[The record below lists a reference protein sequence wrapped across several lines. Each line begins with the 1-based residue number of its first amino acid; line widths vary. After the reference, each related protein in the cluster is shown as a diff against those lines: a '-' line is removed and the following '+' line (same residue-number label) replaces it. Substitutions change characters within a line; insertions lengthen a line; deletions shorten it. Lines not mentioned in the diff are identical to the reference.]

1 MGIRAIVVHG
11 GGINPLTDE
20 FNEGVREA
28 ALRGYEI
35 LKEGGL
41 ALDAVVEAIR
51 IMEDNPIFNSGTGSW
66 PNLAGEVEMDA
77 VIVDGRTM
85 RAGAVACIRKVK
97 NPILVARKVL
107 EETDHF
113 LLVGEGAVK
122 FARKM
127 GFPEYNPLTERRKE
141 EWSKIVR
148 AVKEGRE
155 TEYSKYWKK
164 ISKFISADTVGAVAL
179 DSEGNIA
186 AGTSSGGFP
195 LKLPGRVG
203 DVPIINFS
211 TFASNKLCGVSL
223 TGHGE
228 TIMKHALAKS
238 IYEKSANLEPQS
250 AIEVAILEVLKFERS
265 NVLLGGIVMDKLGN
279 VGAART
285 VDKMPHA
292 YVSDVT
298 NGQVKLNFGPIIK
311 LEG

>member
-1 MGIRAIVVHG
+1 MAIRAIAVHG

-20 FNEGVREA
+20 FNEGVRQA
-28 ALRGYEI
+28 ALKGYEI
-35 LKEGGL
+35 LKNGGS

-66 PNLAGEVEMDA
+66 PNLAGDVEMDA
-77 VIVDGRTM
+77 VLVDGRTM
-85 RAGAVACIRKVK
+85 RAGAVACIRAVK

-113 LLVGEGAVK
+113 LLVGDGAVK

-127 GFPEYNPLTERRKE
+127 GFPEYDPLTEKRRE
-141 EWSKIVR
+141 EWRKIVK

-164 ISKFISADTVGAVAL
+164 ISKFAPADTVGAVAL

-211 TFASNKLCGVSL
+211 TIANNRLCGVSL

-228 TIMKHALAKS
+228 TVMKHALARK

-250 AIEVAILEVLKFERS
+250 AIEMAILEVLKFEKYD
-265 NVLLGGIVMDKLGN
+265 VLLGGVVVDKYGN

-292 YVSDVT
+292 YVSDT
-298 NGQVKLNFGPIIK
+298 TGGQVKLNFGPIIK